1 MIQNIFR
8 VVFVINVV
16 SCFTSEGCGVSSMSL
31 LSKEDFQNVIFAL
44 NLKVSPESE
53 ISIPEDG
60 RIASNVV
67 ITTDIGKVLIRSYD
81 TSDQKLETG
90 NCEFEVSALKFL
102 SDRGY
107 NVPIPIAFK
116 TSEFVRTYGTV
127 KVFAYKMIPGDRV
140 KLQNLTKDSIS
151 KIGDFLNKLISCPSP
166 FVPEMSLNIPSGD
179 QEHIRKIFDIT
190 RECCKELAKD
200 KLFSSMLAICEDKK
214 ITEQLKKTPYGI
226 VHADFFDENIVF
238 DGCKYGLIDF
248 GDAYY
253 GAVINDIVIGAME
266 FSVIDEQWNLEFL
279 ENFLKP
285 MSGWLLKSNVDSEF
299 FMQLLNLNC
308 IRFLCYT
315 LKFSS
320 YQDYDSNPYYIRYRN
335 LTTNSK
341 LQNDVRSVFEKVC
354 EE

>member
-8 VVFVINVV
+8 VVFVISVV
-16 SCFTSEGCGVSSMSL
+16 SCFTLEGCSISNMSL
-31 LSKEDFQNVIFAL
+31 LNKENFQDVISAL
-44 NLKVSPESE
+44 NLKVSPEGE
-53 ISIPEDG
+53 LSIPEDG
-60 RIASNVV
+60 RIASNAI
-67 ITTDIGKVLIRSYD
+67 ITTDTGKVLVRSYD

-90 NCEFEVSALKFL
+90 DCEFEVLALKFL
-102 SDRGY
+102 SNLGC
-107 NVPIPIAFK
+107 NVPIPVPFK
-116 TSEFVRTYGTV
+116 TSEFIKTYGTV

-140 KLQNLTKDSIS
+140 KLRDLTKDNIS
-151 KIGDFLNKLISCPSP
+151 EIGDFLNRLISCTSS
-166 FVPEMSLNIPSGD
+166 FVPERTLNIPSGD

-190 RECCKELAKD
+190 CERCKELTKD
-200 KLFSSMLAICEDKK
+200 KWFSSMLDMCKDKK
-214 ITEQLKKTPYGI
+214 ITEQLEKTPYGI

-238 DGCKYGLIDF
+238 DGYKYGLIDF

-285 MSGWLLKSNVDSEF
+285 LSGWLLKSNVGNEL
-299 FMQLLNLNC
+299 FMQLLRLNC

-315 LKFSS
+315 LRFSS
-320 YQDYDSNPYYIRYRN
+320 YQDYDSNPYYIRYKN

-341 LQNDVRSVFEKVC
+341 LEKDVRSVFEKVC